1 MKKIILYCLFFIFG
15 ISTTQGQL
23 LWKITG
29 NGLKNP
35 SYLFG
40 THHLIP
46 IQFLDSVPG
55 LYPAFNSAKMV
66 VSEVVLNNLDAT
78 PAIRKAA
85 LLPDTITIR
94 GLLNQAEYE
103 FVNQELTNTLRMSL
117 DNLNKMHPSL
127 ISKLYELE
135 LYKKYEHFD
144 ENTQSDTYFQL
155 VAAKKGI
162 PIAGLETV
170 EQQVKLLFPENIKK
184 ETQLLVASIRNKEI
198 LIQEMREMNRL
209 YREGNLDALEVLAN
223 QSNKQWNV
231 SEEENKKLIDDRNIN
246 WVKQLPDLIKNNSC
260 FVAVGALHLPGN
272 KGLIKLLKN
281 EGYKVIP
288 VK

>member
-29 NGLKNP
+29 KGLKNP

-55 LYPAFNSAKMV
+55 LYPAFNSTKMV

-184 ETQLLVASIRNKEI
+184 ETQLLVASIRNKEM
-198 LIQEMREMNRL
+198 LIQEMREMNQL

>member
-94 GLLNQAEYE
+94 GLLSPAEYE

-135 LYKKYEHFD
+135 LYKKYEHFE

-184 ETQLLVASIRNKEI
+184 ETQLLVASIRNKEM

>member
-29 NGLKNP
+29 KGLKNP

-184 ETQLLVASIRNKEI
+184 ETQLLVASIRNKEM

-231 SEEENKKLIDDRNIN
+231 SEEENKNLIDDRNIN

>member
-1 MKKIILYCLFFIFG
+1 
-15 ISTTQGQL
+15 
-23 LWKITG
+23 
-29 NGLKNP
+29 
-35 SYLFG
+35 
-40 THHLIP
+40 
-46 IQFLDSVPG
+46 
-55 LYPAFNSAKMV
+55 
-66 VSEVVLNNLDAT
+66 
-78 PAIRKAA
+78 
-85 LLPDTITIR
+85 
-94 GLLNQAEYE
+94 
-103 FVNQELTNTLRMSL
+103 MSL

-184 ETQLLVASIRNKEI
+184 ETQLLVASIRNKEM

-209 YREGNLDALEVLAN
+209 CREGNLDALEVLAN

-281 EGYKVIP
+281 HYGFQMSQGKKKCQHQWFKMEASNSGAWMRKNKTWRCLIS
-288 VK
+288 

>member
-155 VAAKKGI
+155 VAAKKGK

-184 ETQLLVASIRNKEI
+184 ETQLLVASIRNKEM
-198 LIQEMREMNRL
+198 LIQEMREMNQL

>member
-184 ETQLLVASIRNKEI
+184 ETQLLVASIRNKEM

-260 FVAVGALHLPGN
+260 FVAVGALHLPGS

>member
-1 MKKIILYCLFFIFG
+1 M
-15 ISTTQGQL
+15 
-23 LWKITG
+23 
-29 NGLKNP
+29 
-35 SYLFG
+35 
-40 THHLIP
+40 
-46 IQFLDSVPG
+46 
-55 LYPAFNSAKMV
+55 
-66 VSEVVLNNLDAT
+66 
-78 PAIRKAA
+78 
-85 LLPDTITIR
+85 
-94 GLLNQAEYE
+94 
-103 FVNQELTNTLRMSL
+103 
-117 DNLNKMHPSL
+117 
-127 ISKLYELE
+127 
-135 LYKKYEHFD
+135 
-144 ENTQSDTYFQL
+144 
-155 VAAKKGI
+155 
-162 PIAGLETV
+162 
-170 EQQVKLLFPENIKK
+170 
-184 ETQLLVASIRNKEI
+184 

>member
-55 LYPAFNSAKMV
+55 LYPAFNSTKMV

-85 LLPDTITIR
+85 LLPDTVTIR

-184 ETQLLVASIRNKEI
+184 ETQLLVASIRNKEM

>member
-155 VAAKKGI
+155 VAKKKGK

-184 ETQLLVASIRNKEI
+184 ETQLLVASIRNKEM
-198 LIQEMREMNRL
+198 LIQEMREMNQL

>member
-135 LYKKYEHFD
+135 LYKKYEHFE

-184 ETQLLVASIRNKEI
+184 ETQLLVASIRNKEM

>member
-55 LYPAFNSAKMV
+55 LYPAFNSTKMV

-184 ETQLLVASIRNKEI
+184 EAQLLVASIRNKEM
-198 LIQEMREMNRL
+198 LIQEMREMNQL

>member
-55 LYPAFNSAKMV
+55 LYPAFNSAIMV

-184 ETQLLVASIRNKEI
+184 EAQLLVASIRNKEM
-198 LIQEMREMNRL
+198 LIQEMREMNQL

>member
-29 NGLKNP
+29 NGLKHN

-184 ETQLLVASIRNKEI
+184 ETQLLVASIRNKEM

>member
-117 DNLNKMHPSL
+117 DNLTKMHPSL

-135 LYKKYEHFD
+135 LYKKYEHFE

-184 ETQLLVASIRNKEI
+184 ETQLLVASIRNKEM

-281 EGYKVIP
+281 EGYKLIP